1 MNRLRNSEHL
11 KFPVGNGN
19 KKKKKK
25 ANSPQARWAGLYNL
39 DSRAARTSSAGA
51 AATENRCITGFAR
64 ELLFGRTLMIEFS
77 WRTISG
83 SPEHF
88 PGIFDFYWY
97 ERPLEGSQH
106 CSVLFFYCR
115 TLKTK
120 RVFSERKSQSW
131 SNCAKKKQTH
141 SEIPASRQK
150 VANDFSQCPPRPILT
165 PPPTSSC
172 TGMRGMQWCKCTI
185 IWGFYQQAKSPSPCC
200 S

>member
-1 MNRLRNSEHL
+1 M
-11 KFPVGNGN
+11 GI

-25 ANSPQARWAGLYNL
+25 ANSPQGRWAGLYNL

-64 ELLFGRTLMIEFS
+64 ELLFK
-77 WRTISG
+77 
-83 SPEHF
+83 P
-88 PGIFDFYWY
+88 
-97 ERPLEGSQH
+97 
-106 CSVLFFYCR
+106 
-115 TLKTK
+115 
-120 RVFSERKSQSW
+120 VFSFWSYSWWSSFHEELFQDHQNISRAYLTFIGTKGPWRAVNTALCCSFTAGHSKQNKSFQRESLK
-131 SNCAKKKQTH
+131 AGQIVQKKKTH

-150 VANDFSQCPPRPILT
+150 VANDFSQCRPPHSNPS
-165 PPPTSSC
+165 PPTSSC